1 MKITKGSWVAYRPL
15 IATQT
20 KFGRFNTEIDKNYHL
35 VDIEDVPTKCE
46 IKSTTLIYEKNLI
59 QKLNDEYNRII
70 KE

>member
-15 IATQT
+15 LATQT

-35 VDIEDVPTKCE
+35 IDIDSVLTKCE
-46 IKSTTLIYEKNLI
+46 IKATTLIYEKNLI